1 MAALREWHSAR
12 DGMGHADRSRLH
24 NAFSLDAQPG
34 SVRLSLAGRRRHS
47 HAHSNINTYR
57 NANADC
63 NCNSDGNS
71 DTDTKTYTHTES
83 CTDAEAASH
92 AATAAIARN

>member
-1 MAALREWHSAR
+1 MAAFRERHSAR
-12 DGMGHADRSRLH
+12 DGVGHANRPRLH

-34 SVRLSLAGRRRHS
+34 SLRLSLAGGRRHS

-57 NANADC
+57 NANADS
-63 NCNSDGNS
+63 NSNSDGNS
-71 DTDTKTYTHTES
+71 DTDTETYTHT
-83 CTDAEAASH
+83 EAASH